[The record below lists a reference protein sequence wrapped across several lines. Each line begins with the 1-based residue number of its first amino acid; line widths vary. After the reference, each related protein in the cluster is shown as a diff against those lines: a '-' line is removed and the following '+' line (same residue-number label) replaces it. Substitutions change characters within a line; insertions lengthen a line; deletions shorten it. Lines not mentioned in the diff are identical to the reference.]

1 MPVSGMPFV
10 GSSRE
15 PQHAAH
21 VLKRRNNGETIM
33 NFERLARTAGF
44 ASVALAIVAG
54 LCATI
59 EYQPV
64 IESLAR

>member
-1 MPVSGMPFV
+1 M
-10 GSSRE
+10 SRTYSNDE
-15 PQHAAH
+15 T
-21 VLKRRNNGETIM
+21 KGEIIM
-33 NFERLARTAGF
+33 SFERLARNVGF

-64 IESLAR
+64 IDVLAR